1 MTGRTLQLA
10 LKAEYFHAIQAGT
23 KTEEYRLANAFWHK
37 RLVGKKFD
45 GVVLTLGYPSRRD
58 HARRIV
64 KPWRGM
70 RRTEIQH
77 PLFGSKTVQV
87 YAIDVSGPT
96 ITEQASAVNEQAPSC

>member
-1 MTGRTLQLA
+1 MKARTLQLA
-10 LKAEYFHAIQAGT
+10 LKAEYFHAIQVGT

-45 GVVLTLGYPSRRD
+45 RVVLTLGYPSRRD

-70 RRTEIQH
+70 RTTEIQH
-77 PLFGSKTVQV
+77 PLFGSKPVQV
-87 YAIDVSGPT
+87 FAIDVSAP
-96 ITEQASAVNEQAPSC
+96 AMNEQAPS